1 MSFWGGVRGFFG
13 GGQDG
18 QSNVMK
24 VASGIGN
31 WIDKGKFTE
40 QEKAEHSARM
50 IVHYSNYM
58 ESTVAENTERS
69 RTRRDIALWIIKTEV
84 FLLLTSVVVFKFDPA
99 LSEYIYRVATESPM
113 GYLTLGVGAFFFGA
127 HLVRAAKQ

>member
-1 MSFWGGVRGFFG
+1 MWSFIKGVFG

-40 QEKAEHSARM
+40 QEQAEHRAKM
-50 IVHYSNYM
+50 IVHYSDYM
-58 ESTVAENTERS
+58 ASTVSENTQRS
-69 RTRRDIALWIIKTEV
+69 RTRRDLALWIIKIEIGILV
-84 FLLLTSVVVFKFDPA
+84 ASLVMFKFDQA
-99 LSEYIYRVATESPM
+99 WSEYAYRIATDSPL

-127 HLVRAAKQ
+127 HLVRAAKA